1 LDKTQALQNMQI
13 IYKIW
18 PLLAFGAG
26 LLLAYLIIYK
36 LVTSDYSR
44 SEQPIVTAEM
54 LYHVLMNW
62 DGVMGE
68 SLRQAIIILG
78 PVGIPELIDHLDKLP
93 KGAKDALLR
102 VWEEEGYLRKYFEQA
117 VRGATDSKIA
127 AIEILG
133 KLAYIDAVNPLLESL
148 GDRNDE
154 VRLAAS
160 EALSKIHS
168 PEVIP
173 ILIKA
178 LEDPF
183 RFLPAR
189 IAEIIMSYG
198 EAAVAGMLAALPNLP
213 IQSKVYI
220 IEMLGSLNNPRI
232 PLILMNELYA
242 NEVEVRT
249 AAIDAL
255 GAQNYKPAAEAMT
268 ILLKDKEWRIRS
280 KAAKS
285 LGIIGS
291 VQSIP
296 SLHELLKDGEW
307 WVRTNA
313 ESAIENLQERLGRG

>member
-1 LDKTQALQNMQI
+1 MDKAQALGNMQI

-36 LVTSDYSR
+36 LVTSDYNR
-44 SEQPIVTAEM
+44 SDQPIVTAEM
-54 LYHVLMNW
+54 LYNVLMNW
-62 DGVMGE
+62 DGIMGE
-68 SLRQAIIILG
+68 SLRQAIVILG
-78 PVGIPELIDHLDKLP
+78 AEGIPELIDHLHQLP
-93 KGAKDALLR
+93 KGAKDGLVR

-117 VRGATDSKIA
+117 VRGTQESKIV

-133 KLAYIDAVNPLLESL
+133 KLNFLDAVNPLLESL

-160 EALSKIHS
+160 DALSKIHS

-189 IAEIIMSYG
+189 TAEVIMSYG
-198 EAAVAGMLAALPNLP
+198 EEAVSGMLAALPNLP
-213 IQSKVYI
+213 LQSKIYI
-220 IEMLGSLNNPRI
+220 IEMLGSLGNPRI

-242 NEVEVRT
+242 NEVDVRT

-255 GAQNYKPAAEAMT
+255 GVQKYKPAAEAMML
-268 ILLKDKEWRIRS
+268 LLKDKEWRIRS
-280 KAAKS
+280 KAAKT

-296 SLHELLKDGEW
+296 ILHELLKDGEW
-307 WVRTNA
+307 WVRSNA
-313 ESAIENLQERLGRG
+313 ESAIENLEEQLRG